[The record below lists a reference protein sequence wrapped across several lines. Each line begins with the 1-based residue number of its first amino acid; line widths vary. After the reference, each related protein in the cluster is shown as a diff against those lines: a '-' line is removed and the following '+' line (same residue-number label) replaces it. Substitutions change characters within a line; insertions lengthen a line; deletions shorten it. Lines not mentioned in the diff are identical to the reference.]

1 MSVAIIQLFLE
12 IKKRLNKFD
21 LFFLLGNYISKIFQ
35 YKNRDVF
42 SISNEPYNLKADEIL
57 LSISLIIFLAFNILI
72 IHITIA
78 MITIKGH
85 NNPITTDVIQTAL
98 LLYDMFAAFPSMA
111 FLAQTNN
118 IIEVVNHTDKNIIVI
133 ILKYF

>member
-1 MSVAIIQLFLE
+1 
-12 IKKRLNKFD
+12 
-21 LFFLLGNYISKIFQ
+21 
-35 YKNRDVF
+35 
-42 SISNEPYNLKADEIL
+42 
-57 LSISLIIFLAFNILI
+57 
-72 IHITIA
+72 